1 MATIESG
8 DLVHN
13 ETTEKAYTDITL
25 ESGENIYIDCPIHG
39 IPLPF
44 KVFSG
49 DSIILEPQQCPRC
62 TGELLGGEIASDQ
75 NQEPEQKIIDQ
86 IQRVRS
92 NNNHNWMDILRL
104 AFKHAP
110 RQAKFIMKD
119 IAECDQKINTLTKE
133 LVT

>member
-1 MATIESG
+1 M
-8 DLVHN
+8 N
-13 ETTEKAYTDITL
+13 KNNQRETDE
-25 ESGENIYIDCPIHG
+25 
-39 IPLPF
+39 
-44 KVFSG
+44 
-49 DSIILEPQQCPRC
+49 IL
-62 TGELLGGEIASDQ
+62 
-75 NQEPEQKIIDQ
+75 NQ